1 MSAGEPEGGA
11 ARPGRLAVLA
21 AAVTIVAAGVL
32 LRLYHLNGPS
42 LWWDENVEVAFAS
55 LPSPWQVLRAVKLG
69 IPPGSANAGAV
80 PLDYLLLHLHLALVP
95 RPAPH
100 WLELYYRFPSFLW
113 SGLTL
118 VAVFAYCRR
127 FLDRGV
133 ALVATLVL
141 ASSIVHVL
149 YAVEVRFYSLAA
161 LATVANLYA
170 FSRVVLERRSLSA
183 WGLFAAVNVLYFL
196 SALFALLLV
205 GSEHLILAG
214 LLVRDRWRAGVAAG
228 EAPRPLALAPLLAS
242 GLVIA
247 LSVALYFLGT
257 SLGAP
262 HGRPGAGALDPW
274 RETAGAV
281 AFFTLGNRTLSYVF
295 LGALPLALLYAARRP
310 GLLPIALHLVLGFG
324 AIPVLILVERWKQ
337 YYFHPRHALFLLPH
351 FAIVVA
357 LGLLTAL
364 RLLDPFRAVVRDPRR
379 RAALNVLG
387 AMGLVLGTQMPV
399 VGAYLRHPDP
409 FFTPTK
415 HLRDF
420 KSLARDLDAR
430 VASLAPGEGFVLIA
444 ERDSVANAAA
454 SVYLRAWGLGSRVV
468 FRATRDVPATLA
480 GLARLCPGGHGTV
493 PGPELERAL
502 PLTVAV
508 GLTPAF
514 RDLLGLQL
522 PIGTWPRRVVG
533 CAVAVYSPAP
543 PAARTLGFVARR
555 YAGFTLL
562 EPAPARPTS
571 PLQQRA
577 PP

>member
-141 ASSIVHVL
+141 ASSIAHVL

-196 SALFALLLV
+196 SGLLALLLV

-214 LLVRDRWRAGVAAG
+214 LLVRDRWRAGSRRRARG
-228 EAPRPLALAPLLAS
+228 HSPSPAPRERPRDRAHRGALLPRH
-242 GLVIA
+242 
-247 LSVALYFLGT
+247 
-257 SLGAP
+257 SLGAQ

-310 GLLPIALHLVLGFG
+310 GRLPIALHLVLGFG
-324 AIPVLILVERWKQ
+324 AIPVMVLIERWKQ

-387 AMGLVLGTQMPV
+387 AMGLVLGTQIPV

-514 RDLLGLQL
+514 RHLLGLQL
-522 PIGTWPRRVVG
+522 PIGMWPRRVAG
-533 CAVAVYSPAP
+533 CAVVVYSPAP
-543 PAARTLGFVARR
+543 PAARALGFVARR

-562 EPAPARPTS
+562 EPAPARSTS